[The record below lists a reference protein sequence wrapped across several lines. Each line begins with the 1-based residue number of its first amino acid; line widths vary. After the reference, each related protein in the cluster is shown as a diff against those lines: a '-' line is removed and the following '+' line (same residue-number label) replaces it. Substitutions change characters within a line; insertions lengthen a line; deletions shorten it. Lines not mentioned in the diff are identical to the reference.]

1 MQWLYDEL
9 STSDITYE
17 RAVDL
22 YNEESLKNTVIN
34 ASGRVTGA
42 INSMHSSMIS
52 GFDALY
58 DAVDEGNE
66 VLAKTRRDQN
76 LANTA
81 GIIQRHNLNKMM
93 KSQNA
98 KLDEHFNK

>member
-1 MQWLYDEL
+1 
-9 STSDITYE
+9 
-17 RAVDL
+17 
-22 YNEESLKNTVIN
+22 
-34 ASGRVTGA
+34 
-42 INSMHSSMIS
+42 MIS

-66 VLAKTRRDQN
+66 VLAKHEEIKTLQISS
-76 LANTA
+76 
-81 GIIQRHNLNKMM
+81 IIQRHNLNKMM